1 MHCIFQLL
9 YSSHTPLKLQAI
21 QSIELNGAIR
31 AHGIQGDSKLI
42 VPREFYFVLYPP
54 FLGMNNQT

>member
-1 MHCIFQLL
+1 MHCIFQLH
-9 YSSHTPLKLQAI
+9 YSLQIPHKRQAI
-21 QSIELNGAIR
+21 QSIKLNGAIR

-42 VPREFYFVLYPP
+42 VPREIYFVLFPP